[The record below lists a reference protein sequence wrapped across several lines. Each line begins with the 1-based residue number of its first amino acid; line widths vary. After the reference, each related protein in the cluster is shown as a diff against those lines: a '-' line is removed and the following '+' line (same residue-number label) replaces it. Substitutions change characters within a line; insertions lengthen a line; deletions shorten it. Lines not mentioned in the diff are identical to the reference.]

1 MGDWIRLGFR
11 GLPRKVVAL
20 LGAHLTVVLASTVG
34 VIGVAVGLF
43 LPPGGTMLAWFIP
56 LVEGTIVLSVLVAG
70 AMAGI
75 DVIVRQERSAL
86 PYVGIG
92 ATVATL
98 WLVHLFSFTGL
109 LLPNLVGARDSGLL
123 FHFGRIAMPA
133 LLVWALLQPPGSLS
147 NPRRAV
153 TMVVV
158 VALTAVGAA
167 VGVTMALD
175 PILRSLSLS
184 GHFTEVTTALL
195 SVETIT
201 VATAGGLFALGRRG
215 DPRFAGALTGA
226 LILLGFEA
234 IAQALSKAPFDAAWY
249 GAAALRLDPALLLM
263 AGLLS
268 LYGSSV
274 RAERVAQARHR
285 MLEELEANLKLTVEM
300 SPVAV
305 ISTDQRGTI
314 TGWNSRAETMFGWS
328 PPEAIGQHLWTMVAA
343 ADW

>member
-11 GLPRKVVAL
+11 RLPRKVVAL

-34 VIGVAVGLF
+34 VTGVAVGLF
-43 LPPGGTMLAWFIP
+43 LPPGGTALAWFIP
-56 LVEGTIVLSVLVAG
+56 LVEGATVLSVLVVG

-98 WLVHLFSFTGL
+98 WLAHLFSFTGL
-109 LLPNLVGARDSGLL
+109 LLPTLIGARDGGLL
-123 FHFGRIAMPA
+123 FHLGRIAMPA
-133 LLVWALLQPPGSLS
+133 LLVWALLQAPGSLS

-153 TMVVV
+153 TMVVL

-175 PILRSLSLS
+175 PILRSLSLAR
-184 GHFTEVTTALL
+184 HFTDVNTALL
-195 SVETIT
+195 SVETIV
-201 VATAGGLFALGRRG
+201 VATAGCLFALGRRG

-234 IAQALSKAPFDAAWY
+234 ITQALSKVPFDAAWY

-268 LYGSSV
+268 LCRSTPPHAG
-274 RAERVAQARHR
+274 RTGGK
-285 MLEELEANLKLTVEM
+285 LEVDRRDVTSCGDLDRPAGHDYRLELAG
-300 SPVAV
+300 
-305 ISTDQRGTI
+305 RGYV
-314 TGWNSRAETMFGWS
+314 W
-328 PPEAIGQHLWTMVAA
+328 MVAPGGDRTA
-343 ADW
+343 SLDHGGGG